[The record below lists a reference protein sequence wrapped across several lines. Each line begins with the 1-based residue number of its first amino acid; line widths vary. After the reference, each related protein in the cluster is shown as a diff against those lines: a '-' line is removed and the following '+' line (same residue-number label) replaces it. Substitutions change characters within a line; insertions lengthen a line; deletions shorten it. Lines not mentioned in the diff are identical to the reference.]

1 MFDWTCHPSRVLL
14 ILVMLAI
21 IRVILPTSTGNSTK
35 VIGALADVAVN
46 IIVVTHTRAPVSAGV
61 RVAFVVILRVYRHN
75 LR

>member
-1 MFDWTCHPSRVLL
+1 MFDLTCHPSRVLL

-21 IRVILPTSTGNSTK
+21 RAILPTSTGNSTK